1 MSAKKIPEKRVQK
14 KGIPATEDWLS
25 LILTIPQSE
34 QMGQYSYT
42 VELYDLMPKY
52 AWAGQTS
59 KDGRLPNIKRA
70 FDHLSSHF
78 EVTITPAR
86 IESEE
91 GIAEDR
97 HPGKTE
103 ELIEDILRKFVAE
116 GRGIAKGGRLGVKF
130 TLYEVAQELKRVGHS
145 RSIEEIKTAL
155 RIMAGCSIRLVGRR
169 ADGSRLDITNPLLGP
184 LYLATREDWAA
195 VGKGEQCYVEF
206 HPLVESGAAKGQIR
220 LVSYETC
227 MRYRSVL
234 AKYIHKRMSHNFKQ
248 ARTEFAYTM
257 GVTKLVL
264 EAGMSPRPY
273 PTKTMSQVVAR
284 ALDEMIECNVVAKYT
299 SEPRLDPQTGKTLDV
314 LVSIYPTHAFVEDVK
329 AANFWQQT
337 VRERINRQQLGDKAS
352 CSEITD

>member
-1 MSAKKIPEKRVQK
+1 MAQK
-14 KGIPATEDWLS
+14 KVSERRVRKKPNPATDDWLS
-25 LILTIPQSE
+25 LILTVPPSE
-34 QMGQYSYT
+34 QMVQYSYT

-52 AWAGQTS
+52 AWSGQTS
-59 KDGRLPNIKRA
+59 KDGRLPNIKRT
-70 FDHLSSHF
+70 FEHLNSCF

-91 GIAEDR
+91 GISEDR

-130 TLYEVAQELKRVGHS
+130 TLYEVAQELKRVGHA

-155 RIMAGCSIRLVGRR
+155 RIMAACSIRLIGRR
-169 ADGSRLDITNPLLGP
+169 ADGSKIDMTNPLLGP

-195 VGKGEQCYVEF
+195 VGKAEQCYVEF

-264 EAGMSPRPY
+264 EAGMTPRQY
-273 PTKTMSQVVAR
+273 PTKTMSQIVAK
-284 ALDEMIECNVVAKYT
+284 ALDEMIACGVVARYA
-299 SEPRLDPQTGKTLDV
+299 SEPRIDPTTGKTLDV
-314 LVSIYPTHAFVEDVK
+314 LVSIYPTQTFVEDVK
-329 AANFWQQT
+329 AANFWQQA
-337 VRERINRQQLGDKAS
+337 VRERINQRQLDE
-352 CSEITD
+352 EIPPEEIE